1 MTTFLTNEG
10 YLALVIF
17 AFVQACC
24 IPISSEVTFGFA
36 GVLAYEH
43 HLSLPLVIIIGTLAE
58 LAGSFTA
65 YGAGRKGGRS
75 AVERYRRY
83 ILMTR
88 KDVERAERFFSGRGA
103 WAIAVAR
110 IIPLVRAFVGLVA
123 GLVEVPAAPFAIFNL
138 IGTAVWVTALSLAGY
153 ALGSDWGKASKNFSH
168 ASDALAG
175 LVILALLVAILHK
188 WQQLRKERKSDA
200 AQAAAGATA
209 GSGTAGSGPAG
220 SGPAGSGPGGSGP
233 GGSGI
238 AGPGTAAPGTAA
250 QGTAGPAAGGPR
262 HAATANTASAAE
274 DTART
279 RGSHRAPTDRQG
291 G

>member
-24 IPISSEVTFGFA
+24 IPISSEITFGFA

-65 YGAGRKGGRS
+65 YGVGRKAGRS

-83 ILMTR
+83 VLMTR

-110 IIPLVRAFVGLVA
+110 IIPLVRAFAGLVA

-153 ALGSDWGKASKNFSH
+153 ALGSDWDKASKNFSH
-168 ASDALAG
+168 ASDALGG

-188 WQQLRKERKSDA
+188 WLQLRKERKSDA
-200 AQAAAGATA
+200 AQADAEATA
-209 GSGTAGSGPAG
+209 GLST
-220 SGPAGSGPGGSGP
+220 SGPGTGGP
-233 GGSGI
+233 GTGGPGTGGSGI
-238 AGPGTAAPGTAA
+238 AGPGGAGPGSAA
-250 QGTAGPAAGGPR
+250 PAAGGPR
-262 HAATANTASAAE
+262 HAATAHTAAAAE
-274 DTART
+274 DTARAP
-279 RGSHRAPTDRQG
+279 GSHRAPTDRQG

>member
-24 IPISSEVTFGFA
+24 IPISSEITFGFA

-65 YGAGRKGGRS
+65 YAAGRKGGRS

-103 WAIAVAR
+103 WSIAVAR
-110 IIPLVRAFVGLVA
+110 IIPLVRAFTGLVA

-153 ALGSDWGKASKNFSH
+153 ALGSDWDKASKNLSH

-175 LVILALLVAILHK
+175 LVILALLAAIAHK
-188 WQQLRKERKSDA
+188 WHQMRKERKADA
-200 AQAAAGATA
+200 AQAAADASGSPAPAAPATA
-209 GSGTAGSGPAG
+209 
-220 SGPAGSGPGGSGP
+220 
-233 GGSGI
+233 
-238 AGPGTAAPGTAA
+238 
-250 QGTAGPAAGGPR
+250 GPR
-262 HAATANTASAAE
+262 HAATATSTSAAE
-274 DTART
+274 DGPAAP
-279 RGSHRAPTDRQG
+279 GSHRAPTDRQG